1 MEWKEFETTFSVKL
15 NQQQKEAVQSTKGP
29 VLLLAVPGSGKTTVL
44 VTRLGYM
51 IYCRNIP
58 PESILTVT
66 YTVAATK
73 DMSERFAVRFGEDM
87 AKRLEFRTIN
97 GICAMIIQ
105 YYGRRIGKTP
115 FELVKDEK
123 ATTGMLIKICQDHGM
138 GYPTESDLKNV
149 RTLITYIKNMMLNEE
164 ELQKLEEES
173 DIRIAGIYREYCRQ
187 MREQKLMDYD
197 DQMLYAY
204 NILRKDPGVL
214 AYFQNRYP
222 YICVDEAQDT
232 SKIQHAIIALLA
244 AGTGNLFMVGD
255 EDQSI
260 YGFRAAYPEA
270 LLSFEKKHPGAK
282 VLLMEENFRS
292 NAKIVEAADKFIQ
305 KNTLRHEK
313 HMRAAREAG
322 ADIREI
328 SLKSRKAQYVYLM
341 KAAQECTTGM
351 AGMSGSEE
359 HRGKADASVTET
371 AVLYRDNECAIPL
384 IDLLERKNIP
394 YRMRN
399 ADLSFFTHRTVLDVQ
414 NIIRFAMDPK
424 DTELFMQIYYR
435 LKLFFNKKD
444 ALRYAQISQEK
455 DMEVLDAALKYGN
468 LEKYQE
474 DNIRNL
480 KRQMVRILNMPGDE
494 AVNQILTYMGY
505 QDYLKKMG
513 MNANKLETVKLIGS
527 RVESPEKLLER
538 LEELRTIIQEKVS
551 DKDCPFIL
559 STMHASK
566 GLEYDTV
573 YLLDVMDGIL
583 PEKVL
588 ANPRTASKEELE
600 TYEEERRLFYVGVTR
615 AKNQLNVFT
624 TNKPSKFCSELLGKR
639 NLRENQQKEYAGIKK
654 WGDYSPAGTYG
665 IKGNGMYHG
674 YGTGHGFQKQ
684 PGKSYQ
690 ELADALGEGM
700 IVKHKKFGEGVVV
713 DMEGEH
719 IRIQFGDNVK
729 NMDLKVLARLGM
741 LEI

>member
-51 IYCRNIP
+51 IYCKNIP
-58 PESILTVT
+58 PERILTVT

-97 GICAMIIQ
+97 GICARIIQ

-123 ATTGMLIKICQDHGM
+123 ATTGMLIRICQDHGM

-359 HRGKADASVTET
+359 HRGRADASVTET

-551 DKDCPFIL
+551 DKDCSFIL

-674 YGTGHGFQKQ
+674 YGTGHGSQKQ

-690 ELADALGEGM
+690 ELADALGEGV